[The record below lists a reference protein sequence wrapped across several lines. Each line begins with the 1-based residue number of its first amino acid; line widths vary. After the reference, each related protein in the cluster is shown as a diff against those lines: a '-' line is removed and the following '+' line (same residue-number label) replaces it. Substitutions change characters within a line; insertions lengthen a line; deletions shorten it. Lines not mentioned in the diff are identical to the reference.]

1 MIRSFGNPTRFHS
14 AVPTLAGVFS
24 GTDNREIV
32 DTQESQKLKADDVR
46 AMKDSGVETSELIK
60 TIIKGNEAFT
70 KKTEYSQE
78 KWVERASKRYAC

>member
-1 MIRSFGNPTRFHS
+1 MIRSFGNSTRVHS